1 MIEDEL
7 ILLGLL
13 AEKPCHGYEIKK
25 KIKDILSLF
34 AGIEVKSV
42 YYPLA
47 VLEKKGLISKCSCRQ
62 GNRPRK
68 FVFELT
74 PRGRQRFGQLLSESF
89 LDFTRPRF
97 TLDVSLYF
105 LNYLGVRTVHR
116 RLRARMLILERL
128 IRTLRRMPQTLSPDT
143 NPVLH
148 SILEHNTRMVEAERR
163 FLEQLLLTLHAPST
177 DKEKR

>member
-42 YYPLA
+42 YYPLG
-47 VLEKKGLISKCSCRQ
+47 VLEKKGLITKRCAKQ

-74 PRGRQRFGQLLSESF
+74 PKGRQRFKELLSESF

-105 LNYLGVRTVHR
+105 LHHLGIRSVHR
-116 RLRARMLILERL
+116 RLRARLLILERL
-128 IRTLRRMPQTLSPDT
+128 IRSLRRMPESLSPDT
-143 NPVLH
+143 NPVLR
-148 SILEHNTRMVEAERR
+148 SILEHNTRMVEAERH
-163 FLEQLLLTLHAPST
+163 FLQQLLSSLHAPSA
-177 DKEKR
+177 DKETR

>member
-1 MIEDEL
+1 MLEDEL

-25 KIKDILSLF
+25 KIKGILSLF
-34 AGIEVKSV
+34 AGIEIKSV

-47 VLEKKGLISKCSCRQ
+47 VLEKKKLISKRSGKQ
-62 GNRPRK
+62 GNRPQK
-68 FVFELT
+68 FVYELT
-74 PRGRQRFGQLLSESF
+74 GRGRTRFNQLLSESL

-105 LNYLGVRTVHR
+105 LNHLNVRTAHR
-116 RLRARMLILERL
+116 RLRARVQILDRL
-128 IRTLRRMPQTLSPDT
+128 IGTLRRMPGTLSPDT

-163 FLEQLLLTLHAPST
+163 FLEQLLLTLDAPSAH
-177 DKEKR
+177 KEAR